1 VLKTSKL
8 MTGKPYTRH
17 SGSASKCDGDD
28 SGMGRSCT
36 QLGQE
41 RFKNNLLVFSTAPN
55 LRLGDGEYLDL
66 EARAARVQFWTE
78 EAIYAPLRLRLQVR
92 R

>member
-1 VLKTSKL
+1 MLKTSKL

-41 RFKNNLLVFSTAPN
+41 RFKNEEKKQPRSSAPEKRSSRLV
-55 LRLGDGEYLDL
+55 RGGGGGERSVS
-66 EARAARVQFWTE
+66 A
-78 EAIYAPLRLRLQVR
+78 
-92 R
+92 